1 MERNLQRVFHLVFAI
16 SPAVLALLLV
26 AFAEPVAA
34 QGILDRVRD
43 RLGPAGDVVETVV
56 ENREAFSGF
65 TAEEEIEIA
74 TQNSSEFESQ
84 VKLIDDPALDIYL
97 DALVQR
103 LASHA
108 APRPFEYR
116 VKVVDDPNVN
126 AMTFGA
132 GRLYLNAGLLTRMEN
147 EAQLAM
153 VVAHEIAHAAES
165 HVTEGMKA
173 NAGIN
178 MLGQLAG
185 RAAASSGRIDYEVL
199 KHTYNYSMN
208 AAVNGHGRT
217 QESQADELGLD
228 YLVKAGYDPR
238 EASKTF
244 EQLLKEHGDP
254 SKVEAF
260 FYSNHPRNEQR
271 MKRTAEWVETKY
283 ADQLATQTWIVNE
296 QEYQAAIRNVAA
308 DGDRP

>member
-1 MERNLQRVFHLVFAI
+1 
-16 SPAVLALLLV
+16 LLLV
-26 AFAEPVAA
+26 VFADPAAA
-34 QGILDRVRD
+34 QGILNRVRE

-56 ENREAFSGF
+56 ENRDVFEGF
-65 TAEEEIEIA
+65 TPEEEIEIA
-74 TQNSSEFESQ
+74 TQNSSQFESQ
-84 VKLIDDPALDIYL
+84 ARLVDDPALDAYL
-97 DALVQR
+97 GAIVQR

-108 APRPFEYR
+108 SPRPFEYR
-116 VKVVDDPNVN
+116 VKVIDDPNVN

-132 GRLYLNAGLLTRMEN
+132 GRLYVYAGLLTRMEN

-153 VVAHEIAHAAES
+153 VLAHEIAHAAES

-173 NAGIN
+173 NAGIK

-208 AAVNGHGRT
+208 AAINGHGRS
-217 QESQADELGLD
+217 QESEADELGLD

-238 EASKTF
+238 EAGKTF
-244 EQLLKEHGDP
+244 EQLLKEHEDP

-271 MKRTAEWVETKY
+271 MKRIADWIETKY
-283 ADQLATQTWIVNE
+283 EDQLAAQTWIVNAE
-296 QEYQAAIRNVAA
+296 EYQAAIGNVAA
-308 DGDRP
+308 VSDRP